1 MEKKFYYAVDMS
13 LGEYY
18 VSPIDEFSEDHL
30 HVIEIQNVSN
40 QNGNG
45 MDQMKIYTKG
55 QLLEICVG
63 GWKVAP
69 IVEMLFNWTGYC
81 DRIRFADSDGT
92 VDDIRISPCPLS
104 LFKRGY
110 SSYRVDVKGVID
122 FIYSLGKYKDLPHY
136 KLLKQIDE
144 VSQVVKKDN
153 SSESTA
159 KPEEIIARLQKL
171 VEMYDGLIKTLESRS
186 YEGVYADAIMEQLE
200 KIQNKLSQMP
210 SVKLD
215 LDKVS
220 KLLNK

>member
-159 KPEEIIARLQKL
+159 KPEEIIYRLQKL
-171 VEMYDGLIKTLESRS
+171 VDMYRSLIQTLENHS
-186 YEGVYADAIMEQLE
+186 YEGIYADTIMDQLE
-200 KIQNKLSQMP
+200 KIQEKLPQLP
-210 SVKLD
+210 SARLD